1 MIAKTL
7 CPPDSFHS
15 NMRNKSAIEDRRQEL
30 GHELE
35 AVIADET
42 SRTKAGFAG
51 EFVYVRQNPTYDTTV
66 LKARIEELDWVLG
79 RI

>member
-1 MIAKTL
+1 MIAKRL
-7 CPPDSFHS
+7 CPPDNFHS

-51 EFVYVRQNPTYDTTV
+51 EFVPTYDTTV